1 MVTYSPIVHI
11 FLLEKYIQEISHFEM
26 FTEFRAKLQFKDS
39 EYLRSFVVL
48 PLMPLYWNYQIMQ
61 YGEKGQATSSYVNV
75 WNIKA

>member
-39 EYLRSFVVL
+39 EYLRSFVCYL
-48 PLMPLYWNYQIMQ
+48 WRLFMEI
-61 YGEKGQATSSYVNV
+61 
-75 WNIKA
+75 IK

>member
-1 MVTYSPIVHI
+1 MVIYSPIVHI

-48 PLMPLYWNYQIMQ
+48 PLMPLYENYQIMQ
-61 YGEKGQATSSYVNV
+61 
-75 WNIKA
+75 

>member
-1 MVTYSPIVHI
+1 MIWLHDCIY
-11 FLLEKYIQEISHFEM
+11 FLLEKYLWEMSYLEIS
-26 FTEFRAKLQFKDS
+26 TDGRVKLQFKDS
-39 EYLRSFVVL
+39 EYLRML